1 MADLDQPLRDR
12 RAHHA
17 ETGDPDLHIHSLSV
31 NPGDDR
37 RSR

>member
-17 ETGDPDLHIHSLSV
+17 ETGDPDFHV
-31 NPGDDR
+31 
-37 RSR
+37 RSSCSC